1 MGTQQKTPQSTQ
13 KTQQP
18 IQGQDP
24 MRGTSQVGTHA
35 NQGGSQDPR
44 QEQAWQDP
52 ATRAK
57 QQGDRTDKAMPS
69 GTTPLERDQR
79 PLNEQR

>member
-1 MGTQQKTPQSTQ
+1 MGTKD
-13 KTQQP
+13 KTQTP
-18 IQGQDP
+18 NQDR
-24 MRGTSQVGTHA
+24 MAQDRGTSQVGTHTNA
-35 NQGGSQDPR
+35 DAAQDR
-44 QEQAWQDP
+44 TWQDP